1 MPDLVVA
8 GAGMAGLAAAAEARR
23 LGADPLVVEKLA
35 RPGGSM
41 RLSSGVIWRHR
52 EFDRFREECPGGDE
66 RLQRLLF
73 ERLDADLRWLES
85 LGAPVVER
93 DTGNPVTTGTRFDPA
108 GLTAAL
114 VEAAG
119 DLLNGRSGGNGGA
132 IVLDD
137 PLGDAP
143 GSLPLVLATG
153 GFAASR
159 DLLHA
164 HVSPEAD
171 HAFLRAAPGSTGD
184 GLRIG
189 LEAGGHASAGLDEV
203 YARAMPAPPAR
214 IGAGDLVRLSQLYAQ
229 HATVTNERGER
240 YETQTWSET
249 DMAQWQLRQPRAR
262 AWFTVE
268 HDRLGERVRERTV
281 AAMVDAA
288 EASGAPVR
296 RGDDDVTVE
305 TVAGVTTTLGGLAI
319 DEHARVTR
327 DVFACGA
334 DAGGIAT
341 GGYASGLAAALVF
354 GRIAARAALG
364 ETP

>member
-52 EFDRFREECPGGDE
+52 DFDTFRAECPDGDE
-66 RLQRLLF
+66 HLQRLLF
-73 ERLDADLRWLES
+73 ERLDADLDWLES
-85 LGAPVVER
+85 LGAPVVQRE
-93 DTGNPVTTGTRFDPA
+93 TGNPLTTGTRFDPA
-108 GLTAAL
+108 GLTNAL
-114 VEAAG
+114 VSQAG
-119 DLLNGRSGGNGGA
+119 D
-132 IVLDD
+132 VDLDD
-137 PLGDAP
+137 PVGEAP
-143 GSLPLVLATG
+143 GSLPLILATG

-164 HVSPEAD
+164 HVSPQAD

-189 LEAGGHASAGLDEV
+189 LEAGGRTSAGLDQV

-214 IGAGDLVRLSQLYAQ
+214 IDQDDLVRLSQLYARY
-229 HATVTNERGER
+229 ATVTNARGEQ
-240 YETQTWSET
+240 YETRTWSET
-249 DMAQWQLRQPRAR
+249 DVAQWQLRQPLAR
-262 AWFTVE
+262 AWFTVPYE
-268 HDRLGERVRERTV
+268 RLTETVRERTV
-281 AAMVDAA
+281 GEMVDAA
-288 EASGAPVR
+288 ERAGAPVR
-296 RGDDDVTVE
+296 RDGEDVTVE
-305 TVAGVTTTLGGLAI
+305 TVAGVTSTLGGLAI
-319 DEHARVTR
+319 DENARVVPG
-327 DVFACGA
+327 VFACGA